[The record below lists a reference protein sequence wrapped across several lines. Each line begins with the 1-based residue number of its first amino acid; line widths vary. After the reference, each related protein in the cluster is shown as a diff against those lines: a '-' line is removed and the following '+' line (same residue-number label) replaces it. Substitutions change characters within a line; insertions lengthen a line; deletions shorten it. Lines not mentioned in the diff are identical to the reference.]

1 MPAPHGAG
9 RRREDRMLE
18 RYRKYFLSRYEK
30 ENYLQRT
37 RARLLFYFLSAS
49 VFLAF
54 MMQFSMLF
62 AGWKDFI
69 VTIPM
74 TVILLGGLSTGL
86 ALLRKGRYM
95 AAANT
100 FIGFCTVAVVA
111 GLIRQPFMEIE
122 LSLTSYIYFIFPC
135 IVMCA
140 VFSNIAFL
148 SIISALIAVTDTALF
163 IIMRAMPHQFSEKLV
178 TISFTNTLFAIGF
191 VYLLSLLM
199 LKVFER
205 SVELANRESAK
216 NAETNVFIRQVLME
230 SSRKVVDAMEGMSR
244 QSDEFSEGAHDQA
257 SSIAR
262 ITGTAEEIS
271 GGIDRIA
278 ENARDQLA
286 GLRGLLGA
294 LDELSG
300 VIGGLDAAI
309 GESLSATRAI
319 TGRAES
325 GQEHLR
331 TMEEGIR
338 KVNASSNEM
347 SGIIGIIND
356 ISDKINLLS
365 LNAAI
370 EAARAG
376 DAGRGF
382 AVVADEISKLAD
394 RTASSIKSIE
404 GLIRNN
410 EAEISRGLS
419 GSSLAVGVIKEIIDE
434 IGKLG
439 ATIAGLDEFKQRQ
452 IEANRQVN
460 ESALLVR
467 KRSEEIGEATVRQR
481 AAVGEIV
488 RGMTDMSESSQNSTA
503 YAVKMAY
510 DSSRLVDMVNGLK
523 KTIEEYGKGGSEE
536 TSVD

>member
-1 MPAPHGAG
+1 
-9 RRREDRMLE
+9 MLA
-18 RYRKYFLSRYEK
+18 RYRNYFLSSYEN

-37 RARLLFYFLSAS
+37 RARLLLYFLSAF
-49 VFLAF
+49 VFLSF
-54 MMQFSMLF
+54 LLQFSMLF

-86 ALLRKGRYM
+86 VLLRKGRYM
-95 AAANT
+95 AAANV
-100 FIGFCTVAVVA
+100 FIAFSAVAVVA
-111 GLIRQPFMEIE
+111 GLIRQPYMEIE

-140 VFSNIAFL
+140 VFSNVAFL
-148 SIISALIAVTDTALF
+148 SVISAVMALTNTALF
-163 IIMRAMPHQFSEKLV
+163 MIMRSLPHQFSEKLV
-178 TISFTNTLFAIGF
+178 TISFSNTLFAIGF
-191 VYLLSLLM
+191 LYLLSLLM

-205 SVELANRESAK
+205 SVELATNESRK
-216 NAETNVFIRQVLME
+216 NAETNVFIRHVLME
-230 SSRKVVDAMEGMSR
+230 SSRKVVAAMESMSR

-262 ITGTAEEIS
+262 ITGTAGEIS

-278 ENARDQLA
+278 ENAGDQLSS
-286 GLRGLLGA
+286 LRELLGA
-294 LDELSG
+294 LEELSV
-300 VIGGLDAAI
+300 VIDGLDAAI
-309 GESLSATRAI
+309 GDSLAATREI

-338 KVNASSNEM
+338 KVNESSREM
-347 SGIIGIIND
+347 TGIIGIIND

-382 AVVADEISKLAD
+382 AVVADEISKLAE

-404 GLIRNN
+404 ELIRNN

-419 GSSLAVGVIKEIIDE
+419 GSSLAVGVIKEIIE
-434 IGKLG
+434 GIGRVG
-439 ATIAGLDEFKQRQ
+439 DTIAGLDEFKRRQ
-452 IEANRQVN
+452 VEANRQVN
-460 ESALLVR
+460 ESALLLR
-467 KRSEEIGEATVRQR
+467 TRSEEIGEATVKQR
-481 AAVGEIV
+481 GAVAEIV
-488 RGMTDMSESSQNSTA
+488 RSMADMSERSQNSTA

-510 DSSRLVDMVNGLK
+510 DSKQLVDMVNGLK
-523 KTIEEYGKGGSEE
+523 KTIEEYGEGKDGGTAGE
-536 TSVD
+536 VPAR

>member
-37 RARLLFYFLSAS
+37 RARLLFHFLSAS
-49 VFLAF
+49 LFLAF

-376 DAGRGF
+376 EYGRGF

-394 RTASSIKSIE
+394 ATSEQSVEISKRLQKNIEDVKEGERYIQKSSQSFNQIIESIKTAQEYLGTIFAIIDRLNAASYELDGKVKALSDFSVSIDESSQRQSVITGEIKTRIDEMVRSCNMVIE
-404 GLIRNN
+404 GGREL
-410 EAEISRGLS
+410 AEISSDIARLS
-419 GSSLAVGVIKEIIDE
+419 GELKVTVAVD
-434 IGKLG
+434 
-439 ATIAGLDEFKQRQ
+439 
-452 IEANRQVN
+452 
-460 ESALLVR
+460 
-467 KRSEEIGEATVRQR
+467 
-481 AAVGEIV
+481 
-488 RGMTDMSESSQNSTA
+488 
-503 YAVKMAY
+503 
-510 DSSRLVDMVNGLK
+510 
-523 KTIEEYGKGGSEE
+523 
-536 TSVD
+536 

>member
-1 MPAPHGAG
+1 
-9 RRREDRMLE
+9 MLA
-18 RYRKYFLSRYEK
+18 RYRNYFLSSYEN

-37 RARLLFYFLSAS
+37 RARLLLYFLSTF
-49 VFLAF
+49 VFLSF
-54 MMQFSMLF
+54 LLQFSMLF

-86 ALLRKGRYM
+86 VLLRKGRYM
-95 AAANT
+95 AAANV
-100 FIGFCTVAVVA
+100 FIAFSAVAVVA
-111 GLIRQPFMEIE
+111 GLIRQPYMEIE

-140 VFSNIAFL
+140 VFSNVAFL
-148 SIISALIAVTDTALF
+148 SVISAVMALTNTALF
-163 IIMRAMPHQFSEKLV
+163 MIMRSLPHQFSEKLV
-178 TISFTNTLFAIGF
+178 TISFSNTLFAIGF
-191 VYLLSLLM
+191 LYLLSLLM

-205 SVELANRESAK
+205 SVELATDESRK
-216 NAETNVFIRQVLME
+216 NAETNVFIRHVLME
-230 SSRKVVDAMEGMSR
+230 SSRKVVQAMESMSR

-262 ITGTAEEIS
+262 ITGTAGEIS

-278 ENARDQLA
+278 ENAGDQLSS
-286 GLRGLLGA
+286 LRELLGA
-294 LDELSG
+294 LDELSV
-300 VIGGLDAAI
+300 VIDGLDAAI
-309 GESLSATRAI
+309 GDSLAATREI

-338 KVNASSNEM
+338 KVNESSREM
-347 SGIIGIIND
+347 TGIIGIIND

-382 AVVADEISKLAD
+382 AVVADEISKLAE

-404 GLIRNN
+404 ELIRNN

-419 GSSLAVGVIKEIIDE
+419 GSSLAVGVIKEIIE
-434 IGKLG
+434 GIGRVG
-439 ATIAGLDEFKQRQ
+439 DTIAGLDEFKRRQ
-452 IEANRQVN
+452 VEANRQVN
-460 ESALLVR
+460 ESALLLR
-467 KRSEEIGEATVRQR
+467 TRSEEIGEATVKQR
-481 AAVGEIV
+481 GAVAEIV
-488 RGMTDMSESSQNSTA
+488 RSMADMSERSQNSTA

-510 DSSRLVDMVNGLK
+510 DSNQLVDMVNGLK
-523 KTIEEYGKGGSEE
+523 KTIEEYGEGKDGG
-536 TSVD
+536 TTGYVPAR